1 MMVCPYDQQR
11 LLLILQ
17 VDHSKVTGW
26 LAAHWGNDN
35 FARPSPYAAMALAAQ
50 EHDTGWWD
58 WEIKPQLNREGLP
71 PDYIG
76 SIKHLGGKVWLDF
89 YRHGIERLAEQDPY
103 AGYIVSLHSDGLLT
117 QGRGLLP
124 YMPDYQV
131 YPEVQEFLREQESYR
146 DGLMQR
152 LKNSP
157 DYRDYVSDEQLW
169 TNFKLMEVYD
179 QMGQFVCNRYPFNS
193 TARKNGPTNQLSHT
207 PVPVGPGKKD
217 TILTVEVRDESH
229 AVVKPYPFD
238 VDPLPVSFSGRLIEH
253 RAYKTQEE
261 FLNDFYRAERTTITY
276 YLHASRDQ

>member
-1 MMVCPYDQQR
+1 MMVCPYDDNH

-26 LAAHWGNDN
+26 FAAHWGNEN
-35 FARPSPYAAMALAAQ
+35 FARPTPYAAMVLAAQ

-58 WEIKPQLNREGLP
+58 WEIKPQVNAEGVP

-103 AGYIVSLHSDGLLT
+103 AGYMVSLHSDGLLT

-124 YMPDYQV
+124 YMPDYKV
-131 YPEVQEFLREQESYR
+131 FPEVQEFLAEQETYRGNLLDQLKSSAEYR
-146 DGLMQR
+146 DF
-152 LKNSP
+152 
-157 DYRDYVSDEQLW
+157 VSEDQLW

-193 TARKNGPTNQLSHT
+193 TQRKNGPTNTLSNVPT
-207 PVPVGPGKKD
+207 PTKPGKQD
-217 TILTVEVRDESH
+217 TVLTFDVRDESY
-229 AVVKPYPFD
+229 ATVTPYPFD
-238 VDPLPVSFSGRLIEH
+238 IDPLPVSFQARLVPK
-253 RAYKTQEE
+253 RPYKNQGE
-261 FLNDFYRAERTTITY
+261 FLKEYYGAERLMINY
-276 YLHASRDQ
+276 SLQSH

>member
-1 MMVCPYDQQR
+1 MVCPYDENR

-26 LAAHWGNDN
+26 FAAHWGNDT
-35 FARPSPYAAMALAAQ
+35 FARPSPYAAMVLAAQ

-58 WEIKPQLNREGLP
+58 WEIKPQVNAEGLP

-89 YRHGIERLAEQDPY
+89 YRHGIERLAEQDLY
-103 AGYIVSLHSDGLLT
+103 SGLIVSLHSDGLLT

-124 YMPDYQV
+124 YMPDYKV

-146 DGLMQR
+146 DRLMQQ
-152 LKNSP
+152 LKSAP
-157 DYRDYVSDEQLW
+157 EYRDHLSDEQIW

-193 TARKNGPTNQLSHT
+193 TQRKNGPSNTMSNVPT
-207 PVPVGPGKKD
+207 PTMAGKDD
-217 TILTVEVRDESH
+217 TILTFNVMDESR
-229 AVVKPYPFD
+229 ATVTPYPFD
-238 VDPLPVSFSGRLIEH
+238 IDPLPVSFQARLLPKQRYANQID
-253 RAYKTQEE
+253 
-261 FLNDFYRAERTTITY
+261 FLKEYYGAERIMINY
-276 YLHASRDQ
+276 SLHSH

>member
-1 MMVCPYDQQR
+1 MMVCPYDESR

-17 VDHSKVTGW
+17 VDHSKITGW
-26 LAAHWGNDN
+26 FAAHWGNDN
-35 FARPSPYAAMALAAQ
+35 FARPSPYAAMVLAAQ

-58 WEIKPQLNREGLP
+58 WEIKPQVNSEGLP

-103 AGYIVSLHSDGLLT
+103 AGLIVSLHSDGLLT

-124 YMPDYQV
+124 YMPDYKV

-146 DGLMQR
+146 EALMQR

-157 DYRDYVSDEQLW
+157 DYRDHLADDQIW

-179 QMGQFVCNRYPFNS
+179 QMGQYVCNRYPLNS
-193 TARKNGPTNQLSHT
+193 TQRKNGPSNTLSNVPT
-207 PVPVGPGKKD
+207 PTKPGTDD
-217 TILTVEVRDESH
+217 TILTFDIQNESR
-229 AVVKPYPFD
+229 AVVTPYPFD
-238 VDPLPVSFSGRLIEH
+238 IDPLPVSFQARLVAK
-253 RAYKTQEE
+253 RRYGNQDE
-261 FLNDFYRAERTTITY
+261 FLKEYYGAERIMIDY
-276 YLHASRDQ
+276 SLHSH

>member
-1 MMVCPYDQQR
+1 MTSD

-26 LAAHWGNDN
+26 FAAHWGNDK
-35 FARPSPYAAMALAAQ
+35 FARPSPYAAMVLAAQ

-58 WEIKPQLNREGLP
+58 WEIKPQLNSEGVP

-76 SIKHLGGKVWLDF
+76 SIKHLGSKVWLDF

-124 YMPDYQV
+124 YMPDYKV

-146 DGLMQR
+146 NGLMQQ
-152 LKNSP
+152 LKSSP
-157 DYRDYVSDEQLW
+157 EYHDHLSEEQIW

-193 TARKNGPTNQLSHT
+193 TQRKNGPSNTMSNVPT
-207 PVPVGPGKKD
+207 PTQPGKAD
-217 TILTVEVRDESH
+217 AILTFIIKDESR
-229 AVVKPYPFD
+229 ATVSPYPFD
-238 VDPLPVSFSGRLIEH
+238 IDPLPVSFQGRLLPK
-253 RAYKTQEE
+253 RRYANQGE
-261 FLNDFYRAERTTITY
+261 FLQEYYGAERIMINY
-276 YLHASRDQ
+276 SLHSV